1 MKLISENIPLKD
13 FYFYRAGG
21 IARYLARPKTTEELF
36 DVLKWQQWKGCPHI
50 VIGAGSNV
58 LFSDDLFEGLVIV
71 LEGLNRWII
80 KSSNRVICG
89 AGVPLHCL
97 IEFTALSGL
106 SGLENLYGIPG
117 STGGSCLMNAGA
129 FGSEIADNLEEVEVL
144 SSEGHVFK
152 LSREEIKFGYR
163 KSSLGEYII
172 LSAEFALK
180 YADPLSLRKKIDL
193 TASQR
198 NEKQPVEFCSCGSVF
213 KRPENNYAGTLIESC
228 GLKGLRIGD
237 AEVSEKHANF
247 IVNKGNATSLDIY
260 RLIKY
265 VKDTVY
271 NQKGILLEEEV
282 KLINF

>member
-21 IARYLARPKTTEELF
+21 VARYLARPKTTEELSE
-36 DVLKWQQWKGCPHI
+36 VLKWRQKKGISYI

-58 LFSDDLFEGLVIV
+58 LFSDNLFDGLVIV
-71 LEGLNRWII
+71 LAGLNRWII
-80 KSSNRVICG
+80 RSSNCVICG

-106 SGLENLYGIPG
+106 AGLENLYGIPG

-129 FGSEIADNLEEVEVL
+129 FGAEISDNLVKVEVL
-144 SSEGHVFK
+144 NSEGNV
-152 LSREEIKFGYR
+152 LQVNRGEIDFGYR
-163 KSSLGEYII
+163 KSSLGEYIV
-172 LSAEFALK
+172 LSAKFALK
-180 YADPLSLRKKIDL
+180 YADPLSLRKKMDL
-193 TASQR
+193 TASKR
-198 NEKQPVEFCSCGSVF
+198 DEKQPVEFSSCGSVF

-247 IVNKGNATSLDIY
+247 IINKGNASSSDIY

-271 NQKGILLEEEV
+271 NQKGVLLEEEV
-282 KLINF
+282 RLINF